1 MIHNYGKKQA
11 RVFEGSLDCNK
22 KVDKLMV
29 TWMVALIRGVL
40 KEC

>member
-1 MIHNYGKKQA
+1 MIHNGKKQA
-11 RVFEGSLDCNK
+11 RVFEGSVDRNK